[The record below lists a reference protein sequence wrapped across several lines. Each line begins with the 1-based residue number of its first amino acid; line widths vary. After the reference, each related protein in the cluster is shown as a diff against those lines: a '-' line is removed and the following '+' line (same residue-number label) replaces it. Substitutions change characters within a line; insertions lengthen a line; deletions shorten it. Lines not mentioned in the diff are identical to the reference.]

1 MERAI
6 RYMVYYGNNTYQL
19 CLSEGESQ
27 SVTDRVTRDS
37 EKNKEHF
44 ITMHETQAMILDLYI
59 HVTALS
65 FTWAY
70 VFKIVATIVKNA
82 ARCVTETV

>member
-1 MERAI
+1 
-6 RYMVYYGNNTYQL
+6 MVYYGNNTYQL

-44 ITMHETQAMILDLYI
+44 ITMHETQKKK
-59 HVTALS
+59 TQ
-65 FTWAY
+65 
-70 VFKIVATIVKNA
+70 KKKQKKK
-82 ARCVTETV
+82 